1 MKTWERYAIA
11 ALIFV
16 FVYGCFMWIIQSYPV
31 REAYVEL
38 TPQQKQI
45 VKKAIKKHGDYPI
58 EMNKETG
65 KMIMIRNGKIIKL

>member
-11 ALIFV
+11 ALIFA
-16 FVYGCFMWIIQSYPV
+16 FVWGCFMWILQPRPA

-38 TPQQKQI
+38 TLQQKQVI
-45 VKKAIKKHGDYPI
+45 KKAIKKHGNYPI
-58 EMNKETG
+58 EMDKETN